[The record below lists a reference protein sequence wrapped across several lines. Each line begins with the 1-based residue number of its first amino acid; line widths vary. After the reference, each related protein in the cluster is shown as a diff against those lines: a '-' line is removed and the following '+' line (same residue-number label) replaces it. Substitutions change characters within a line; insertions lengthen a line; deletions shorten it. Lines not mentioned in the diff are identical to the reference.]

1 MLNSLRAWPKTFICL
16 SLIAFSLT
24 PPLVLAQEDNSPSS
38 QVEAA
43 KPLPRIAAIVTEYR
57 HNSHADVI
65 VSRLM
70 QTNTLDGKGETPQL
84 ELVSLW
90 TDQVP
95 ESDTSRKL
103 AKEHGVPIYE
113 SIEEALTMGTGK
125 LAVDGILLV
134 AEHGQYEKSATGQV
148 IYPKLRLFKQIEK
161 VFRKTGQIV
170 PIFHDKHIAD
180 NWEDSMQIMSAIR
193 ELHIPYIAGSSLPVL
208 WRIPDANTERGE
220 HIKEVVATSYG
231 SLDAYGFHALEMVHC
246 LIDRRAGGETGV
258 KSVQCLEG
266 EAVWKA
272 MEDGVFDQELLKEC
286 LGRLTKHSPPKLS
299 EVKEQTREP
308 VLFIINYNDGLKAS
322 VLTLNG
328 PVNEWTVAWRNAD
341 TGKSTATTFWT
352 QEARP
357 FMHFTYL
364 LKGAEK
370 MFHTGKPTWNVER
383 TLLVS
388 GTLDALLQSKVAGG
402 KLIETPYLDVTYT
415 PKWEWKQPPPPPPGR
430 PIMSQ

>member
-1 MLNSLRAWPKTFICL
+1 MLPIRFRLKCCFLMICILSIAISGGLAEDQQQEVTQKEKTQ
-16 SLIAFSLT
+16 A
-24 PPLVLAQEDNSPSS
+24 
-38 QVEAA
+38 
-43 KPLPRIAAIVTEYR
+43 LPRVAAIVTEYR
-57 HNSHADVI
+57 HNSHADVV

-70 QTNTLDGKGETPQL
+70 QTNTLDGKGTKPQL

-95 ESDTSRKL
+95 DSDTSRKL
-103 AKEHGVPIYE
+103 AAEHHVPVYD

-134 AEHGQYEKSATGQV
+134 AEHGTYDRSPTGQV
-148 IYPKLRLFKQIEK
+148 IYPKLRLFKEIEA
-161 VFRKTGQIV
+161 VFRKTGEVV
-170 PIFHDKHIAD
+170 PVFHDKHIAD
-180 NWEDSMQIMSAIR
+180 NWEDCLKIMSGIN
-193 ELHIPYIAGSSLPVL
+193 ELNIPYIAGSSLPVL
-208 WRIPDANTERGE
+208 WRIPEANTERGE
-220 HIKEVVATSYG
+220 KIKEVVATSYG

-266 EAVWKA
+266 DAVWEA
-272 MEDGVFDQELLKEC
+272 MEAGRFDKELLQNA
-286 LGRLTKHSPPKLS
+286 LGRLTKRSPPFLEELKNS
-299 EVKEQTREP
+299 TPQP

-322 VLTLNG
+322 VLSANG
-328 PVNEWTVAWRNAD
+328 GVSEWTVAWRNAETD
-341 TGKSTATTFWT
+341 KITSTAFWT

-364 LKGAEK
+364 LAGAEK

-388 GTLDALLQSKVAGG
+388 GTLDALLQSKVARG
-402 KLIETPYLDVTYT
+402 KVIETPYLDVKYVPFWDWT
-415 PKWEWKQPPPPPPGR
+415 QPPAPPAGR
-430 PIMSQ
+430 PIMAQ